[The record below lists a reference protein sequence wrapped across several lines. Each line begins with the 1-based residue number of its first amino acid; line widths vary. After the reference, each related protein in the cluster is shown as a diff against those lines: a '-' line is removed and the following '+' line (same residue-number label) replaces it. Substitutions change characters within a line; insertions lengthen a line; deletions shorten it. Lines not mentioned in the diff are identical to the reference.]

1 MQHLG
6 FTRTRVERDHA
17 LLTPDSFIRAP
28 FPGDQNCTR
37 VVHTSPA
44 MGAGFLMY
52 TLEAS
57 SGATV
62 RTMLEN
68 DSSLIFVLEGEFAL
82 RTESESHFLKPW
94 DYAFVPPQTAFTL
107 ESKQAAKAVMFEK
120 PYLKIDG
127 FQTPQFF
134 TANANDITSSPVL
147 NDPRVQVQVLLPD
160 QPRFDFAV
168 NIMNFEPGAHLS
180 LVETHVMEHGLLMLD
195 GGGIYRLSDDWYP
208 VQSGDVIYMAPY
220 CPQWF
225 GALGATPARYLI
237 YKDWNRR

>member
-1 MQHLG
+1 MHHLG
-6 FTRTRVERDHA
+6 FTRTRVKRDHA

-37 VVHTSPA
+37 VVHINPA
-44 MGAGFLMY
+44 MGASFLMY

-57 SGATV
+57 ANARVTT
-62 RTMLEN
+62 RLET
-68 DSSLIFVLEGEFAL
+68 DSSFIFVLEGQL
-82 RTESESHFLKPW
+82 NLLIESKSHSLKFG
-94 DYAFVPPQTAFTL
+94 DYAFIPSATAFTL
-107 ESKQAAKAVMFEK
+107 ESTQSARAVVFEK
-120 PYLKIDG
+120 PYFRIDR
-127 FQTPQFF
+127 FEQPDFF
-134 TANANDITSSPVL
+134 VQNAVSVTSSAVL

-160 QPRFDFAV
+160 EPRFDFAV

-195 GGGIYRLSDDWYP
+195 GGGVYRLSEDWYP

-225 GALGATPARYLI
+225 GALGATPSRYLI